1 LGKKKRAG
9 NGHTIARFS
18 YSVDF
23 VIYMIF
29 IILGIQNIFL
39 LNHNINYNL
48 WEKEIKKVEE
58 EKSSWVHTEKKD
70 LEIHL
75 KVELPR
81 KTGP

>member
-1 LGKKKRAG
+1 MGIPLPA
-9 NGHTIARFS
+9 FL
-18 YSVDF
+18 YFVDF
-23 VIYMIF
+23 VIYLIF
-29 IILGIQNIFL
+29 SILRIQNIFL

-75 KVELPR
+75 KVELP
-81 KTGP
+81 